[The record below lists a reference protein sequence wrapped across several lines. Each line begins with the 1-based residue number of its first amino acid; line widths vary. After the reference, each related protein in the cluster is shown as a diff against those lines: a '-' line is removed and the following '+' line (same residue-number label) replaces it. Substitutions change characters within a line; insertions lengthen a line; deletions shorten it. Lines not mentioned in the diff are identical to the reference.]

1 MLSLKSDISEY
12 RLINIIK
19 NIYFFSFSL
28 SPMLDNFNTSSTA
41 SNLMYGL
48 FVGWIKDVAKLW
60 RLIVKECLK
69 LFAKKFKTLLEDF
82 EHPIEFVITN
92 TRLKHKLELE
102 KMMIEPTMK
111 EIFEHCEKGLQL
123 ADETEKR
130 IFAVELKS
138 LSKDWLDHPIDFIL
152 SKTKLKW

>member
-1 MLSLKSDISEY
+1 M
-12 RLINIIK
+12 
-19 NIYFFSFSL
+19 
-28 SPMLDNFNTSSTA
+28 
-41 SNLMYGL
+41 
-48 FVGWIKDVAKLW
+48 
-60 RLIVKECLK
+60 KECLK

-111 EIFEHCEKGLQL
+111 EIFEHCEKGLEL

-138 LSKDWLDHPIDFIL
+138 LSKD
-152 SKTKLKW
+152 